1 MTSLNYASV
10 RTYWSK
16 ATPSLLG
23 PYMMEGF
30 GFPARAG
37 QFRFLAETKIV
48 HRLIQEASQ
57 EGAVLDLGAGN
68 GCWSEYF
75 AKSFARVVAMEAS
88 PPLFEALG
96 QRCSKYPNFKAI
108 RGDVMSFEPEGRYAL
123 VFLGGL
129 LMYLNDRDVTAL
141 LRKISPSLQSG
152 GLILCRETTVRTGAV
167 TRRHGDYQAN
177 YRSTEMYTRI
187 FKECGFSVV
196 RCEMN
201 VPYVLMQMGC
211 EFMKKWQ
218 QVVPKRL
225 QASSIIGQLVYSL
238 LRLSYPWGTRIP
250 ATLGLAFPKLTN
262 HFFLLQPGS
271 FQEPG
276 DRIHV

>member
-48 HRLIQEASQ
+48 HRLIQGANH

-75 AKSFARVVAMEAS
+75 AKSFAKVTAMEAS

-96 QRCSKYPNFKAI
+96 QRCSVYPNFKAI
-108 RGDVMSFEPEGRYAL
+108 RGDVMSFEPEDRYAL

-141 LRKISPSLQSG
+141 LRKISPSLQPG

-167 TRRHGDYQAN
+167 TRHGDYQAA
-177 YRSTEMYTRI
+177 YRSTEIYTRM

-196 RCEMN
+196 QCEMN
-201 VPYVLMQMGC
+201 VPYVHMQMGC

-218 QVVPKRL
+218 KIIPPRL
-225 QASSIIGQLVYSL
+225 QALPIIGQLVYSL
-238 LRLSYPWGTRIP
+238 LRLSYPWGSRIP
-250 ATLGLAFPKLTN
+250 AALGFTFPELTN
-262 HFFLLQPGS
+262 HFFVLKPDALQES
-271 FQEPG
+271 G
-276 DRIHV
+276 DQAHA